1 MNKVIILDID
11 NTLINSVKPFDHNIE
26 CDFHI
31 CFKQYMVFKRPH
43 VDEFI
48 THCFDTFDN
57 VVVWSSGTRN
67 YVDEIVNNLFSP
79 IQMPHAVL
87 AREHC
92 SSNNAKNLVSA
103 YKTLENHGIN
113 INESTIYFVDDKPHN
128 IQNLDDDYIIPIHP
142 FVTRRANRRKRS
154 FSGDRDD
161 HLIKIKK
168 IL

>member
-11 NTLINSVKPFDHNIE
+11 NTLINSVKPFDHDIK

-48 THCFDTFDN
+48 VHCFETFDN
-57 VVVWSSGTRN
+57 VIVWSAATRN
-67 YVDEIVNNLFSP
+67 YVDEIVDNLFGP
-79 IQMPHAVL
+79 IQMPHVVL
-87 AREHC
+87 ARENC
-92 SSNNAKNLVSA
+92 SSNNIKNLVLVRQIL
-103 YKTLENHGIN
+103 KKHGIN
-113 INESTIYFVDDKPHN
+113 IHKSTIYFIDDKPHN
-128 IQNLDDDYIIPIHP
+128 IQNLDDDCIIPIHP
-142 FVTRRANRRKRS
+142 FITRRANKRSRS
-154 FSGDRDD
+154 FSGDRDS